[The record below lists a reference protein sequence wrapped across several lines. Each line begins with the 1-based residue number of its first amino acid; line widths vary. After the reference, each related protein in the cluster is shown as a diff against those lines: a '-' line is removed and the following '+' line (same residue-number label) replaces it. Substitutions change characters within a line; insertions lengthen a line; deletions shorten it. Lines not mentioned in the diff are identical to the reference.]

1 MLRVL
6 LKHSSVI
13 GMRSIV
19 LLFSLIF
26 INGDLQLD
34 ANESEI
40 NWEQARKFWAFVSPV
55 KTDPPNI
62 NGDEWIRGD
71 IDRFILFEMA
81 KNGLEPE
88 SDASSEVLI
97 KRLFYDLIGLPPSS
111 DEVER
116 YKEDNDEK
124 KYEKLIDHL
133 LSRSEYGEK
142 MASSWLN
149 VARYAED
156 QAHQVGNDEKFFYPH
171 AHRYRAWVIK
181 SYNSDL
187 PYNQFVRLQLAA
199 DQIEGIDEKDL
210 VALGFLGLGP
220 QYYDRGRLEVKAEEW
235 EDNVDVVSRGFLGL
249 TVACARCHDH
259 KYDPISVADYHA
271 LAGVFASTVMN
282 KRELNNQQGSKTVIH
297 VVSDGKVQDLPIYNR
312 GDVQDKGKII
322 PRAFL
327 KILSGEN
334 SKKFTRGSGRLDL
347 ADAISDPQNPL
358 TARVVVNRIWQLL
371 FGRGLVHTTSNFG
384 HLGARP
390 THPKLLDYLAVSF
403 IEDGWSVKRLLKR
416 ILMSSTYRQS
426 SFVSSDKRIK
436 DEDNKFYSYHNK
448 RRLSAEMIRDSMLFV
463 SGELEHGDSGKKS
476 GLISDKKN
484 LRRTVYGRI
493 SRKELDHYLALFD
506 YPDANIHSSS
516 RDETVTPSQKL
527 FFLNSP
533 FVLARSNAIA
543 SALVDDDKMISIT
556 KIYRKILSRHPSVEE
571 LSNAS
576 EFIKNGKEKERWSG
590 LAQNLL
596 ISNEFIFRD

>member
-1 MLRVL
+1 MLRVSF
-6 LKHSSVI
+6 KQSSII

-19 LLFSLIF
+19 LLSFLIF

-34 ANESEI
+34 ANEHDI
-40 NWEQARKFWAFVSPV
+40 NWDEAREFWAFVSPV
-55 KTDPPNI
+55 KNDPPNS

-71 IDRFILFEMA
+71 IDRFILSQLE

-88 SDASSEVLI
+88 TDASSEILI

-116 YKEDNDEK
+116 YKEDTDEN
-124 KYEKLIDHL
+124 KYERLIDSL
-133 LSRSEYGEK
+133 FARPEYGEK
-142 MASSWLN
+142 MASTWLN
-149 VARYAED
+149 IARYAED
-156 QAHQVGNDEKFFYPH
+156 QAHQVGNNVKFFYPH
-171 AHRYRAWVIK
+171 AHRYREWVIK

-187 PYNQFVRLQLAA
+187 PYDQFIRLQLAA
-199 DQIEGIDEKDL
+199 DKIEGIGSEDL

-235 EDNVDVVSRGFLGL
+235 EDSVDVVSRGFLAL

-271 LAGVFASTVMN
+271 LAGVFASTQIH
-282 KRELNNQQGSKTVIH
+282 KRELANEGGAKTVIH
-297 VVSDGKVQDLPIYNR
+297 VVADGKAQDLPIYNR
-312 GDVQDKGKII
+312 GDVQDKGDVV

-334 SKKFTRGSGRLDL
+334 PKRFTKGSGRLEL
-347 ADAISDPQNPL
+347 AQAISDPQNPL
-358 TARVVVNRIWQLL
+358 TARVAVNRIWQML
-371 FGRGLVHTTSNFG
+371 FGRGLVYTTSNFG
-384 HLGARP
+384 YLGARP
-390 THPKLLDYLAVSF
+390 THPELLDYLAVSF
-403 IEDGWSVKRLLKR
+403 IEEGWSVKRLIKK
-416 ILMSSTYRQS
+416 ILLSSTYRQS
-426 SFVSSDKRIK
+426 SLVSSEKRIK
-436 DEDNKFYSYHNK
+436 DEENKFYSYFK
-448 RRLSAEMIRDSMLFV
+448 RRRLSAEMIRDSMLVV
-463 SGELEHGDSGKKS
+463 SGEIEHGDSGKES
-476 GLISDKKN
+476 SLISDQKN

-506 YPDANIHSSS
+506 YPDANIHSSI

-533 FVLARSNAIA
+533 FILARSNAIA
-543 SALVDDDKMISIT
+543 SALVDGDKMISIE
-556 KIYRKILSRHPSVEE
+556 KIYLRILSRPPSAEE
-571 LSNAS
+571 LSNAR
-576 EFIKNGKEKERWSG
+576 EFIGSGKEKGRWSG